1 MYIKYH
7 NWAMKLWIV
16 IKFTVISFKYMFT
29 SDNFTAKNCH
39 IKLELSQNVMKTL
52 TLQLHTKRNL
62 VHQMMAKTFCWW
74 YNTVLVKFRYQ
85 QFEILIQ
92 KIIQDNSFDQKSNFR
107 KKKKQEHKNKG
118 HLFCKYQWLSYGSC
132 KLHKLSF
139 RCTFVPTYLKIS
151 KPMKKTPIIL

>member
-7 NWAMKLWIV
+7 NWAIKLWIV

-92 KIIQDNSFDQKSNFR
+92 KIIQDNSFDQKAILE
-107 KKKKQEHKNKG
+107 KKRNKNIKTRDIYFVNTNDWVMVHVSYTNSHLGVHFCQPIWKSPNPWKKLQ
-118 HLFCKYQWLSYGSC
+118 
-132 KLHKLSF
+132 
-139 RCTFVPTYLKIS
+139 
-151 KPMKKTPIIL
+151 